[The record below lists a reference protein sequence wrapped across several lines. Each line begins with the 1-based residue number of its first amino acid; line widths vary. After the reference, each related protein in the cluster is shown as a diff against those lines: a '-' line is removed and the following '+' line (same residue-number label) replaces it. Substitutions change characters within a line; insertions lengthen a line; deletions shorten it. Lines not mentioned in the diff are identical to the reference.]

1 MINKIIN
8 KFFYLIKYY
17 TIIEPHCYIGSYNY
31 KNLLRNLLY
40 FSFIQSSIKKF
51 IKTLRSTII
60 KVFLDIWSIIFLPII
75 IMVYFT
81 KYRFIQLEY
90 SQIGIFAHQLNGMCK
105 FYFLENKTPI
115 ICVPRTVSRSHI
127 KKIFNKLIIV
137 DSLFLNVLF
146 LPLINS
152 SLISCR
158 PDYVESFYKNKKLER
173 TATPLFCKIIQD
185 YTLTEKQNY
194 FQLSKSYEK
203 KMNIL
208 FNKKFK
214 DYDLNNTFVL
224 HVRDVGFVKSSDLR
238 NANLKNYTPSIDM
251 MLNKNYNVIRIVH
264 SKSEKLNFTKNYA
277 EMNIEEKDNEYL
289 QYYLLSKCRGFIC
302 GHSGPGPLGALLN
315 TPILELNLFPLEISY
330 ALKKNDIFVPKKLLF
345 NNERFLPY
353 NEIFGSDV
361 RFVNSTTQMNIR
373 KLNAVE
379 NSEDEVFEAV
389 SEFIDIQN
397 NKSQSFTINQLNFK
411 KSIPS
416 VSSLN
421 YIDGR
426 ISDYFIKK
434 NYHLFF

>member
-8 KFFYLIKYY
+8 KFFNLVKFY
-17 TIIEPHCYIGSYNY
+17 TIIEPDYYIGQLSY
-31 KNLLRNLLY
+31 KNLLRNIFFYSFANYNTRRFCTNLISIIIKIFLDTFSVIYFPIILIIY
-40 FSFIQSSIKKF
+40 FSKF
-51 IKTLRSTII
+51 
-60 KVFLDIWSIIFLPII
+60 
-75 IMVYFT
+75 
-81 KYRFIQLEY
+81 RFIQLNY

-105 FYFLENKTPI
+105 FHFLENKTPI

-127 KKIFNKLIIV
+127 KKIFDKLIIV
-137 DSLFLNVLF
+137 DSLFLNILF

-152 SLISCR
+152 AFISCR
-158 PDYVESFYKNKKLER
+158 ADYVESFYKNKKLER

-185 YTLTEKQNY
+185 YALSEKKNY

-203 KMNIL
+203 KMNTF
-208 FNKKFK
+208 FNINFK

-224 HVRDVGFVKSSDLR
+224 HTRDAGFVKSSDLR
-238 NANLKNYTPSIDM
+238 NANLKNYTASIDM
-251 MLNKNYNVIRIVH
+251 ILNKNYNLIRIVH
-264 SKSEKLNFTKNYA
+264 SKSEKLNFTKNYT

-315 TPILELNLFPLEISY
+315 TPILELNLFPLEMSY

-345 NNERFLPY
+345 NNERFLHY
-353 NEIFGSDV
+353 NEIFGSDI
-361 RFVNSTTQMNIR
+361 RFVNSVPQMSMR

-397 NKSQSFTINQLNFK
+397 NKSQPFTKNQLNFK
-411 KSIPS
+411 KNIPS
-416 VSSLN
+416 ISSFN
-421 YIDGR
+421 YVEGR
-426 ISDYFIKK
+426 IADYYLK
-434 NYHLFF
+434 NNYDLFF